1 MPPAAIMSSAGA
13 PFKPGKLDPELLRK
27 LLAANAISDARVVIR
42 PGIGRDVCAIRLGDT
57 CIVAKTDPVTFA
69 TDRIGWYVVHVNAN
83 DIATVGA
90 RPKWFLLT
98 ALLPE
103 RATDEALVRGLW
115 NEVQSALRD
124 IGCELCG
131 GHTEVTIGLNR
142 PILVGQMLGEV
153 PPDRLIDGT
162 KVRPGDRVL
171 LTKGVPIEGTAIMAR
186 ERAQDLRAA
195 FPPSTITRAQ
205 AFLDEPG
212 ISVLPEAMAA
222 CKAGEVHAM
231 HDPTEGG
238 VATGLWELAEATGC
252 GMLVEADRIPVVEPG
267 GALCR
272 HFGLDPLGTISSGS
286 LLICAP
292 PADAR
297 KVTAAVEALGIVCV
311 DIGEMRPRP
320 EGTVMVRH
328 GRKVP
333 IPVFAQDEIT
343 RILT

>member
-1 MPPAAIMSSAGA
+1 MR
-13 PFKPGKLDPELLRK
+13 FKAGKLNPELLAE
-27 LLAANAISDARVVIR
+27 LLASNVIEDQRVVLR
-42 PGIGRDVCAIRLGDT
+42 PAVGRDVCAIRMDDSYL
-57 CIVAKTDPVTFA
+57 VAKTDPITFA
-69 TDRIGWYVVHVNAN
+69 TERIGWYVVHVNAN

-103 RATDEALVRGLW
+103 TGTDEALVRRIW
-115 NEVQSALRD
+115 QEVQSALRG

-131 GHTEVTIGLNR
+131 GHTEVTVGLDR

-153 PPDRLIDGT
+153 DADRLVD
-162 KVRPGDRVL
+162 KKSVRPGDRIL

-186 ERAQDLRAA
+186 ERAGELREH
-195 FPPSTITRAQ
+195 FPDEAIEQAQ
-205 AFLDEPG
+205 AFLDTPG

-222 CKAGEVHAM
+222 CDAGEVHAM

-238 VATGLWELAEATGC
+238 VATGLWELAEAADC
-252 GMLVEADRIPVVEPG
+252 GMLVREDRIPIVEPG

-292 PADAR
+292 PDDAR
-297 KVTAAVEALGIVCV
+297 RITAAIEALGTRCA
-311 DIGEMRPRP
+311 DIGEVKPR
-320 EGTVMVRH
+320 EQGTAMIRD
-328 GRKVP
+328 GAEVP
-333 IPVFAQDEIT
+333 MPTFPQDEIT
-343 RILT
+343 RLFA